1 MLTPIEFIVVQSLL
15 SRLQTSFG
23 MESALESPKKG
34 DGRRQNRPHR
44 ANVFRHKAEG
54 IYGLYSTSLLFSYS
68 RFNHQYGQILPTR
81 GKGIAMVAPR
91 KIRRVF
97 CTVVRVP
104 NADESCMVSENR
116 IQHRPSDRLP
126 WSDPTIARLVA
137 NLQDE
142 VRRTSKCQ
150 D

>member
-1 MLTPIEFIVVQSLL
+1 
-15 SRLQTSFG
+15 
-23 MESALESPKKG
+23 
-34 DGRRQNRPHR
+34 
-44 ANVFRHKAEG
+44 
-54 IYGLYSTSLLFSYS
+54 
-68 RFNHQYGQILPTR
+68 
-81 GKGIAMVAPR
+81 MVAPK

-142 VRRTSKCQ
+142 VRGERRISKIEKYRAYWPLE
-150 D
+150 DTAVAELEPPTPASDNDFDWRDLPRWNWPD

>member
-1 MLTPIEFIVVQSLL
+1 
-15 SRLQTSFG
+15 
-23 MESALESPKKG
+23 
-34 DGRRQNRPHR
+34 
-44 ANVFRHKAEG
+44 
-54 IYGLYSTSLLFSYS
+54 
-68 RFNHQYGQILPTR
+68 
-81 GKGIAMVAPR
+81 MVAPR

-142 VRRTSKCQ
+142 VRGERRSAKIERRTANWQTEDSAIAEMEPPTPELDTDFDWYDQ
-150 D
+150 PRWNWPDQS